1 MMRGLVL
8 AFLILIAGCTPTPPQ
23 LPEDFDP
30 TFTFF
35 IAPD

>member
-1 MMRGLVL
+1 MKRGFIL
-8 AFLILIAGCTPTPPQ
+8 ASLILITGCTPTPPQ

-30 TFTFF
+30 TFAFF